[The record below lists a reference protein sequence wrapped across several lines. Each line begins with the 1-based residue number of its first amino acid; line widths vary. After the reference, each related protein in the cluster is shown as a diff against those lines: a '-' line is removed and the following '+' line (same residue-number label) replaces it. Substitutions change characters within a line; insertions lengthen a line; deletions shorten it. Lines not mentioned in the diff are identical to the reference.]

1 MAETKTQSEKKNA
14 SGAVSKTSPDENA
27 NNEMSRR
34 ESQDVQ
40 RREQDNL
47 ISPFV
52 DIYEDD
58 EGITLKA
65 DMPGVSKE
73 GLILQVDKNSLTV
86 EGEAKIDTS
95 EDMKALYA
103 DVRSTRYKRGF
114 TLSSELD
121 TDSIDASLKDGVLNI
136 RIPKR
141 AELKPRRIE
150 VQSA

>member
-1 MAETKTQSEKKNA
+1 
-14 SGAVSKTSPDENA
+14 
-27 NNEMSRR
+27 MSRR